1 MADPTL
7 CRGKDAEGNQCIC
20 MCCKE
25 TYVEDGTNRVLCK
38 NCDHIESAH
47 PEPKRNL
54 DTFIRG
60 FKDAAKVGSS
70 SSLPV
75 QTSRGEAAA
84 ERSAGLRPN
93 KRKSDTDTEPPSK
106 KPNKGKGKA
115 KSTEKSKPE
124 EEPKVV
130 GETVKYGKFIF
141 ITCGMTSDGVLRRP
155 RMPNTEE
162 MEAMRQAGL
171 VVLSTPSKPLS
182 VNTSWDSQ
190 QVNNE
195 VRRLVPAAVA
205 FLERQPY
212 GGNSGDSL
220 AVQKQLF
227 LGVLKQ
233 GKNLYIAGDP
243 FPTGVELADHCK
255 SAGRTSSERLLI
267 IASKAKIP
275 HRRWDWEESESEELG
290 SEIDTVP
297 SEDIVHSPLKATKNK
312 KKVIVKTEPGLK
324 GDQESDMRLAAK
336 MRTRLSTGSLPKP
349 RPLFI
354 RSSSSPIPG
363 PSGSNSAEVLVVSD
377 DDKTPPPIA
386 SILSTWNPRI
396 PTKSPSPAPSPE
408 AASPINEDPPDFYDD
423 FTWHPPPPEI
433 QRIDAIASSSSTTTA
448 PAIPSWITPI
458 PASSSSS
465 SSLSTPA
472 PSVSTWEATALR
484 DIPAAP
490 TVAKAAPRFTKMG
503 RGRGNKERMA

>member
-20 MCCKE
+20 MRCKE
-25 TYVEDGTNRVLCK
+25 TYVEEGTNRVLCK

-47 PEPKRNL
+47 PEPKRHL

-70 SSLPV
+70 SSLSV
-75 QTSRGEAAA
+75 KTSLEEAEA
-84 ERSAGLRPN
+84 ETSAGLRPK
-93 KRKSDTDTEPPSK
+93 KRKSSTDTEPPSK

-130 GETVKYGKFIF
+130 GEIVKYGKFIF

-155 RMPNTEE
+155 RLPNTEE

-171 VVLSTPSKPLS
+171 VILSTPSKPLS

-195 VRRLVPAAVA
+195 
-205 FLERQPY
+205 
-212 GGNSGDSL
+212 GI
-220 AVQKQLF
+220 LF
-227 LGVLKQ
+227 LLEWNWQ
-233 GKNLYIAGDP
+233 TIANLLD
-243 FPTGVELADHCK
+243 ELVQNGSHH
-255 SAGRTSSERLLI
+255 SAS
-267 IASKAKIP
+267 ASKAKIP
-275 HRRWDWEESESEELG
+275 QRRWDWEESESEELG

-312 KKVIVKTEPGLK
+312 KKVIIKTEPGLK
-324 GDQESDMRLAAK
+324 VDQESDMRLAAK

-363 PSGSNSAEVLVVSD
+363 PSGSNSAEGS
-377 DDKTPPPIA
+377 
-386 SILSTWNPRI
+386 RC
-396 PTKSPSPAPSPE
+396 
-408 AASPINEDPPDFYDD
+408 
-423 FTWHPPPPEI
+423 
-433 QRIDAIASSSSTTTA
+433 
-448 PAIPSWITPI
+448 
-458 PASSSSS
+458 
-465 SSLSTPA
+465 
-472 PSVSTWEATALR
+472 
-484 DIPAAP
+484 
-490 TVAKAAPRFTKMG
+490 
-503 RGRGNKERMA
+503 

>member
-7 CRGKDAEGNQCIC
+7 CRRKDAEGNQCIC
-20 MCCKE
+20 MRCKE

-47 PEPKRNL
+47 PEPKCNL

-84 ERSAGLRPN
+84 ETSAGLRPN

-115 KSTEKSKPE
+115 KSTEKLKIE

-130 GETVKYGKFIF
+130 GETVKYGKFMF
-141 ITCGMTSDGVLRRP
+141 ITCGMTS
-155 RMPNTEE
+155 MPNTEE
-162 MEAMRQAGL
+162 MEAMQQAGL

-205 FLERQPY
+205 FLERQQY

-227 LGVLKQ
+227 L
-233 GKNLYIAGDP
+233 
-243 FPTGVELADHCK
+243 
-255 SAGRTSSERLLI
+255 
-267 IASKAKIP
+267 ASKAKIP

-354 RSSSSPIPG
+354 
-363 PSGSNSAEVLVVSD
+363 
-377 DDKTPPPIA
+377 
-386 SILSTWNPRI
+386 
-396 PTKSPSPAPSPE
+396 
-408 AASPINEDPPDFYDD
+408 
-423 FTWHPPPPEI
+423 
-433 QRIDAIASSSSTTTA
+433 
-448 PAIPSWITPI
+448 
-458 PASSSSS
+458 
-465 SSLSTPA
+465 
-472 PSVSTWEATALR
+472 
-484 DIPAAP
+484 
-490 TVAKAAPRFTKMG
+490 
-503 RGRGNKERMA
+503 